1 MEYRMFRHPAARTIA
16 ALAFVTCAAA
26 VARAASSDSQS
37 VPDFSGLW
45 DRGNES
51 WFHAVPGSPDGKPL
65 VRVSPDQ
72 QQEAGDYNNPILQP
86 WARAIVKANADK
98 ELGLEYV
105 PTAHGSC
112 LP

>member
-1 MEYRMFRHPAARTIA
+1 MYRHPARRTA
-16 ALAFVTCAAA
+16 LMAAMALAMVIPG
-26 VARAASSDSQS
+26 AASAADVSA
-37 VPDFSGLW
+37 PDFSGLW
-45 DRGNES
+45 ERANES
-51 WFHAVPGSPDGKPL
+51 WFHAVPGNTDGKPL

-105 PTAHGSC
+105 PTA
-112 LP
+112 